1 MPNLA
6 INGGKPI
13 RTEYFPSQFSF
24 REDIQEYLDPIESI
38 LNSNILSA
46 YRGNFTPNF
55 WGGKHVQ
62 KLEEQFEDYIVDPRI
77 ARAKALA
84 VNSCTSGLYIACGAI
99 GLQPG
104 DEVIVTPWSMTCSAT
119 VPLAYGAIPVFCDIE
134 PNTFCID
141 PAKISALITKRT
153 KAIIVVDLFG
163 FIPDY
168 DKIRDIADVHGIK
181 IIEDAAQAL
190 GATRNGTMAGNF
202 GDIACFSFTQGKH
215 ITCGEGGMI
224 VARDQKLFDRCA
236 MIRNHAESVCNDMDN
251 DLQEKFSGYLGLNF
265 RMTEIQAAIAS
276 VQLEK
281 FYSSLDFRRRITN
294 KIENGLANI
303 PGISVDLGEGC
314 AGSYYVLP
322 FLIDKSKWNGI
333 HRDVILKAVKAE
345 LKEEADRLDRG
356 VPIGGGYIKPLYLF
370 PIFQKKKHWA
380 FNEYYNPEGLIS
392 PRVFQEYEE
401 GLCPV
406 CEGLWKDNFCLTLYN
421 GLGLY
426 DWDVDDI
433 IRAFKKVYDSR
444 EELINAI

>member
-24 REDIQEYLDPIESI
+24 RDETDEYLSPIREI
-38 LNSNILSA
+38 LNSNILSG

-62 KLEEQFEDYIVDPRI
+62 RLESAFEDYIADTRI
-77 ARAKALA
+77 AKARALA

-141 PAKISALITKRT
+141 PNKISALVTKRT

-168 DKIRDIADVHGIK
+168 DKIREIADEHGLK

-190 GATRNGTMAGNF
+190 GASRNGTKAGNF

-224 VARDQKLFDRCA
+224 VARDQDLYDKCA
-236 MIRNHAESVCNDMDN
+236 MIRNHAESVCNDMDESMQ
-251 DLQEKFSGYLGLNF
+251 DVFSGDLGLNF
-265 RMTEIQAAIAS
+265 RMTEIQAAIAYL
-276 VQLEK
+276 QIKK
-281 FYSSLDFRRRITN
+281 FPNSLSRRERITHDM
-294 KIENGLANI
+294 KNGLSSI
-303 PGISVDLGEGC
+303 PGICVDLGEGC

-322 FLIDKSKWNGI
+322 FLIDSKKWDNI
-333 HRDVILKAVKAE
+333 PRDTILKAVKAE

-370 PIFQKKKHWA
+370 PVFQKMKHWA
-380 FNEYYNPEGLIS
+380 FTNRYVEMLADIIAPQKYK
-392 PRVFQEYEE
+392 E

-421 GLGLY
+421 GLALNGL
-426 DWDVDDI
+426 DI
-433 IRAFKKVYDSR
+433 EDIVAAFRKVYDSR
-444 EELINAI
+444 KELI